1 MKTIYSDKHRLRDAK
16 TELYGGE
23 LVAPFEKPSRADT
36 VLSAV
41 KKSGIGRV
49 EEPESFS
56 LDPVLRIHD
65 AGFVSFLETA
75 WAEWSKTG
83 YSGEAVASVWPARR
97 MQCRAP
103 RFIEGKL
110 GYYALA
116 AETTITEGTW
126 EAALASKD
134 VALTGA
140 KLLAS
145 GEHGVFSLCR
155 PPGHHA
161 ARDMF
166 GGYCFLNNAAIATQY
181 LRDQG
186 ADRVA
191 ILDVDFHHGNGTQE
205 LLWDESRCLTFTS
218 QQMPLWPGTGSKEEQ
233 GNFNNIVNIPLSPG
247 SSGVLMRE
255 KYEMLVFPALQEFK
269 PELILVSAGFDAHE
283 ADPLAELNWS
293 TEDFSWLT
301 ERICKIASDCCGGRL
316 VSTLEGGYD
325 LEALAD
331 SVKAHV
337 MRLCEA

>member
-1 MKTIYSDKHRLRDAK
+1 MSISALITHEDCLEHLTPTGHPEQVARLEYILDALK
-16 TELYGGE
+16 EINL
-23 LVAPFEKPSRADT
+23 LRVSAPMAADDD
-36 VLSAV
+36 
-41 KKSGIGRV
+41 I
-49 EEPESFS
+49 
-56 LDPVLRIHD
+56 LRIHP
-65 AGFVSFLETA
+65 LEYI
-75 WAEWSKTG
+75 SYLKGSLPQTG
-83 YSGEAVASVWPARR
+83 YKSLDGDTHISSGSLTAAYRAAGGVLRAIDIVLSGEAKNAFVAV
-97 MQCRAP
+97 
-103 RFIEGKL
+103 
-110 GYYALA
+110 
-116 AETTITEGTW
+116 
-126 EAALASKD
+126 
-134 VALTGA
+134 
-140 KLLAS
+140 
-145 GEHGVFSLCR
+145 R

-161 ARDMF
+161 ETQTAMGVCLF
-166 GGYCFLNNAAIATQY
+166 GTIA
-181 LRDQG
+181 LG
-186 ADRVA
+186 ATHALDFHGLKRVA
-191 ILDVDFHHGNGTQE
+191 VIDFDVHHGNGTQE

-325 LEALAD
+325 LEALAE

-337 MRLCEA
+337 IKLCEA

>member
-1 MKTIYSDKHRLRDAK
+1 MSISALITHEDCLEHLTPTGHPEQVARLEYILDALK
-16 TELYGGE
+16 EINL
-23 LVAPFEKPSRADT
+23 LRVSAPMAADDD
-36 VLSAV
+36 
-41 KKSGIGRV
+41 I
-49 EEPESFS
+49 
-56 LDPVLRIHD
+56 LRIHP
-65 AGFVSFLETA
+65 LEYI
-75 WAEWSKTG
+75 SYLKGSLPQTG
-83 YSGEAVASVWPARR
+83 YKSLDGDTHISSGSLTAAYRAAGGVLRAIDLVLSGKAKNAFVAV
-97 MQCRAP
+97 
-103 RFIEGKL
+103 
-110 GYYALA
+110 
-116 AETTITEGTW
+116 
-126 EAALASKD
+126 
-134 VALTGA
+134 
-140 KLLAS
+140 
-145 GEHGVFSLCR
+145 R

-161 ARDMF
+161 ETQTAMGFCLF
-166 GGYCFLNNAAIATQY
+166 GNVAL
-181 LRDQG
+181 G
-186 ADRVA
+186 AKHALDFHGLKRVA
-191 ILDVDFHHGNGTQE
+191 VIDFDVHHGNGTQE

-325 LEALAD
+325 LEALAE

-337 MRLCEA
+337 IKLCEA